1 MVIDPSFEKLEREL
15 ISAYEQILSS
25 RRQETLLQ
33 MQALTMREK
42 PIRTAMK
49 AGLGEVCRL
58 VQEAFRSA
66 GIPDPEDRT
75 ILFWLGECFATYPWL

>member
-25 RRQETLLQ
+25 HRQETLLQ

-49 AGLGEVCRL
+49 AGLGEVSRL

-75 ILFWLGECFATYPWL
+75 MLFWLRECFATYPWL